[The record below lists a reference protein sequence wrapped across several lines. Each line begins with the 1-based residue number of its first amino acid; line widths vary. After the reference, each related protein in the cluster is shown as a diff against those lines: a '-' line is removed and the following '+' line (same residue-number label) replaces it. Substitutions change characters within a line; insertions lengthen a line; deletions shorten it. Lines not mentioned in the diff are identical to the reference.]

1 MKRLRVGV
9 DFHEWDGIFQG
20 SRNHVLGI
28 YRHAINQAPDID
40 FFFFL
45 ESTESLRE
53 AHEEF
58 RRSNV
63 QLVRMPRRNGLI
75 RLGLQLPWLRFR
87 LGIDVLH
94 AQYRLPFIKTGRS
107 VCTIHD
113 ILFETHPEFFP
124 SGFVKE
130 ARLTY
135 RLAVRQADLIF
146 TVSEFSKQEI
156 TRIYQVPLTKVQVTY
171 NGVDRAKFFPG
182 DEGRERVQGLGLV
195 PGQYILIVGRLE
207 PRKNH
212 LALINAWAQLGASA
226 PPLVIVGQEDPNFP
240 DVREAIDAMADTH
253 KVIRFKQMGDDVLP
267 DVMRHAAV
275 FVYPAFAEGFG
286 MPVAEAMA
294 CGVPVITSNSTSL
307 REVAADGAVL
317 FEPGDQQGL
326 YMALKATL
334 AMPVLAR
341 QALIA
346 CALKRVAH
354 FDWNQSAAVLLA
366 GLRGVSSAVTSERV
380 VHAKP
385 HKID

>member
-1 MKRLRVGV
+1 MRRLRVGV

-28 YRHAINQAPDID
+28 YRHAINQAPDVD

-45 ESTESLRE
+45 ESIESLRE

-58 RRSNV
+58 RRPNV
-63 QLVRMPRRNGLI
+63 RLVRMPRRHGLI

-87 LGIDVLH
+87 HGIDILH
-94 AQYRLPFIKTGRS
+94 TQYRLPFLKTGAS

-135 RLAVRQADLIF
+135 RMAVRQANVIF

-156 TRIYQVPLTKVQVTY
+156 KRIYQVPEAKIRVTY

-182 DEGRERVQGLGLV
+182 SDGKERVQALGLV
-195 PGQYILIVGRLE
+195 PGHYILIVGRLE

-212 LALINAWAQLGASA
+212 LTLMKAWALLGPSA

-253 KVIRFKQMGDDVLP
+253 KVKRFKQMGDDVLP
-267 DVMRHAAV
+267 DVVRHAAV
-275 FVYPAFAEGFG
+275 FAYPAFAEGFG

-294 CGVPVITSNSTSL
+294 CGVPVVTSNSTSL
-307 REVAADGAVL
+307 KEVAGDGAVL
-317 FEPGDQQGL
+317 FDPADEHDL
-326 YMALKATL
+326 YRALKTALDMSTQE
-334 AMPVLAR
+334 R
-341 QALIA
+341 QALIER
-346 CALKRVAH
+346 ALTQVER

-366 GLRGVSSAVTSERV
+366 GLREVSALMTGRQPAHV
-380 VHAKP
+380 KP
-385 HKID
+385 RKVD